1 MAKLARKTQNLF
13 GENSNYEQMTAF
25 GSPTLDN
32 PVFTRD
38 IDQIQSAEYAN
49 GWFPTILDGAI
60 RPYAEDM
67 NGMFYLFTYQ
77 LKYILEQGV
86 PEYDAGTTYY
96 KNSLA
101 KYGTE
106 IYISLVDNNLGNNP
120 SSSIGYWQ
128 WYAGL
133 NDPNS
138 LPIGCI
144 QDYAGSTLTNARW
157 TFCDGRALSRTDY
170 AELFAV
176 IGTTYGAGDGST
188 TFNVPDLRQRFS
200 LGMASSGTYATLGKT
215 GGAID
220 HTHVVKGHKHSVGNL
235 AITGASGSHTHAL
248 TDNGHVHATN
258 PHRHQLQFSDYH
270 CQENKVQGVN
280 VTDVTHDGAYS
291 SRSPTITENTTVT
304 VQGATT
310 GITIA
315 SSAHTHAS
323 SSFTGTVGNVS
334 GQVGDQDQASGSNNP
349 PYIVLR
355 KIIKVKYW
363 EQN

>member
-1 MAKLARKTQNLF
+1 MAKLARKTQKLF
-13 GENSNYEQMTAF
+13 GENSSNDQMTAF

-38 IDQIQSAEYAN
+38 ISQIQSAEYAK

-77 LKYILEQGV
+77 LKYLFEQGV
-86 PEYDAGTTYY
+86 PEWDSGTTYY

-106 IYISLVDNNLGNNP
+106 IYISTANNNTNHNP
-120 SSSIGYWQ
+120 SNTVGYWQ
-128 WYAGL
+128 WYIGL
-133 NDPNS
+133 NDPNA
-138 LPIGCI
+138 LPIGTI
-144 QDYAGSTLTNARW
+144 QDYAGSTLTNPRW
-157 TFCDGRALSRTDY
+157 TFCDGRALSRTEY

-176 IGTTYGAGDGST
+176 IGTRYGSGNGST
-188 TFNVPDLRQRFS
+188 TFNVPDLRKRFS
-200 LGMASSGTYATLGKT
+200 LGLDSSGTYSTLGKT
-215 GGAID
+215 GGSID
-220 HTHVVKGHKHSVGNL
+220 HTHVVKGHKHSIGNL
-235 AITGASGSHTHAL
+235 SISGASGSHTHEL
-248 TDNGHVHATN
+248 TDNGHTHATN

-270 CQENKVQGVN
+270 CQENKLQGVN
-280 VTDVTHDGAYS
+280 VTDVTHDGHYS
-291 SRSPTITENTTVT
+291 GNSPTRTENTTVT

-323 SSFTGTVGNVS
+323 SSFSGMVGNIN
-334 GQVGDQDQASGSNNP
+334 GQVGDTDQSSGSNNP

-355 KIIKVKYW
+355 KIIKVK
-363 EQN
+363 